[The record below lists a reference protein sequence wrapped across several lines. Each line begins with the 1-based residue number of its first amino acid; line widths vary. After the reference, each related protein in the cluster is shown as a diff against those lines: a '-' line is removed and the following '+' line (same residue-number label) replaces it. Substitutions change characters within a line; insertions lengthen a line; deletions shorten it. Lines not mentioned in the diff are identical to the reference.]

1 LRLPFRHSGICGAQ
15 YTPELASSQCQ
26 EAQKHLDELALI
38 HEAQRGNVN
47 SFNTLVLHYQVSAFN
62 LAYRLTGEP
71 DAAADATQEAFI
83 SAYHHLQQFRGGS
96 FKSWLMRIVTNA
108 CYDELRRRKRRPA
121 LSLDDL
127 EDHAEL
133 HLDGKGESLE
143 SMSQRSALNRA
154 IQDCL
159 DGLPDEQRVVVVLC
173 DVQGYDY
180 QEIAGIAQVSL
191 GTVKSRISRA
201 RQRLRD
207 CLQGA
212 GELLPESY
220 RLNHR
225 DEGKV

>member
-1 LRLPFRHSGICGAQ
+1 M
-15 YTPELASSQCQ
+15 
-26 EAQKHLDELALI
+26 DELALI
-38 HEAQRGNVN
+38 HEAQRGNVT
-47 SFNTLVLHYQVSAFN
+47 SFNTLILHYQGSAYN
-62 LAYRLTGEP
+62 LAYRLIGEP

-83 SAYHHLQQFRGGS
+83 SAYGHIMQFRGGS

-121 LSLDDL
+121 VSLDD
-127 EDHAEL
+127 AESDTEL
-133 HLDGKGESLE
+133 QLVSPAEGPEGVA
-143 SMSQRSALNRA
+143 QQNALNRV

-159 DGLPDEQRVVVVLC
+159 DGLPTDQRLVTVLC

-180 QEIAGIAQVSL
+180 QEIATIAQVSL

-207 CLQGA
+207 CLQSA

-225 DEGKV
+225 E

>member
-1 LRLPFRHSGICGAQ
+1 M
-15 YTPELASSQCQ
+15 
-26 EAQKHLDELALI
+26 DELALI

-47 SFNTLVLHYQVSAFN
+47 SFNTLILHYQTSAYN
-62 LAYRLTGEP
+62 LAYRLIGEP

-83 SAYHHLQQFRGGS
+83 SAYGHIMQFRGGS

-121 LSLDDL
+121 VSLDDP
-127 EDHAEL
+127 ETDTEL
-133 HLDGKGESLE
+133 QLVSPGEGPESLA
-143 SMSQRSALNRA
+143 QLNALNRI

-159 DGLPDEQRVVVVLC
+159 DGLPGEQRLVTVLC

-180 QEIAGIAQVSL
+180 QEIATIAGISL

-207 CLQGA
+207 CLQDA

-220 RLNHR
+220 RLNQR
-225 DEGKV
+225 E